1 MITSLEN
8 GGWAMRSLLWRWG
21 LALLLGS
28 GWGWA
33 MSARGF
39 SHGGVPVIGAGVFAR

>member
-1 MITSLEN
+1 MGE
-8 GGWAMRSLLWRWG
+8 WAMRSLLWRWG

-39 SHGGVPVIGAGVFAR
+39 ARGGVPMSDAGLLSH

>member
-1 MITSLEN
+1 M
-8 GGWAMRSLLWRWG
+8 GDWAMRSLLWRWG

-39 SHGGVPVIGAGVFAR
+39 ANSGVPVMGAGLVAH